1 MDTFKAGLISLLIIC
16 GIWGCASGVPH
27 TIIPDYDKRAIRLVA
42 LAPVDNRTNDEAAAK
57 LLRKTI
63 LDTLYFKGYPRIP
76 LDMIDDKLTVACGEQ
91 ARASAD
97 DISPTVIGQVLG
109 VDAIMYARLLEW
121 NTSFISVYATTT
133 VSVALELK
141 DAKTGVTLWDSQHS
155 VVARHYD
162 FTRKRLE
169 LKACQ
174 SYEPAVRQIVD
185 ETLSSLPDGPDS
197 AGKALPQKKFWKFW

>member
-1 MDTFKAGLISLLIIC
+1 MKTFKAGLIFFLIIF
-16 GIWGCASGVPH
+16 GISGCASGVSH
-27 TIIPDYDKRAIRLVA
+27 TIIPDYNQRGIRLVA
-42 LAPVDNRTNDEAAAK
+42 LAPVDNRTNDGAAAK

-63 LDTLYFKGYPRIP
+63 LDALYFKGYPRIP
-76 LDMIDDKLTVACGEQ
+76 LDMIDDTLTVERGKK
-91 ARASAD
+91 ARAGAD

-109 VDAIMYARLLEW
+109 VDAVMYARLLEW
-121 NTSFISVYATTT
+121 NTSFISVYAPTT

-141 DAKTGVTLWDSQHS
+141 DAKTGMTLWGSQHS

-197 AGKALPQKKFWKFW
+197 AGKAPPQKQFWKFW